1 MRRKHLNSEIL
12 VTTTHKELENVV
24 DRTDTQVKFQMNDK
38 CRVKMIGKELYNVK
52 NSLGRR
58 RGVLPR
64 MTYKKDRL
72 I

>member
-1 MRRKHLNSEIL
+1 MRRKHLNSETL
-12 VTTTHKELENVV
+12 VTTTHKEPENVV
-24 DRTDTQVKFQMNDK
+24 DGTDTQVKFQINDK
-38 CRVKMIGKELYNVK
+38 CSVKMIGKELYNVK

-58 RGVLPR
+58 RRVLPR